1 MIPACAP
8 CRKSGILRWQCACIV
23 QTMGQSHGAFT
34 RKRDGARTPESSSRL
49 PLCISGDGVLWC
61 CMCATCRKA
70 SDRQEPPSSY
80 LGQFMRHPKAPS
92 IAVRAR
98 QLTRANRPGTQ
109 ESDTRR
115 MVQFLNPWD
124 WLNAQVRG
132 LVLAASAWASP
143 RGAGISSSLFTLS
156 GGVGGGFRWYLPL
169 EGYCDA

>member
-8 CRKSGILRWQCACIV
+8 CRKSGKLCGQCVRIV
-23 QTMGQSHGAFT
+23 KSWGQSHGAFT
-34 RKRDGARTPESSSRL
+34 PQGNGAHTPEGVSRL

-70 SDRQEPPSSY
+70 NDGQEPFT
-80 LGQFMRHPKAPS
+80 GQFMRHPKAPS

-124 WLNAQVRG
+124 WLSAQVRG

-143 RGAGISSSLFTLS
+143 RGADFSFYS
-156 GGVGGGFRWYLPL
+156 V
-169 EGYCDA
+169 EG